1 MLSPEKAAFAFAVM
15 ALCACVCVDC
25 NACVWLLALLY
36 VLVCAC
42 FDLLA
47 GDARVGVGA
56 RRDRIFLL
64 PPGANARECTHASV
78 CVCVSLCSLTVLTCI
93 LASIVYVH
101 SEINHAEAALANEAT
116 KDEVH
121 R

>member
-1 MLSPEKAAFAFAVM
+1 MLSPEKAAFAVM

-64 PPGANARECTHASV
+64 PPGASAREYTHASV
-78 CVCVSLCSLTVLTCI
+78 CVCERMLSYGTYLHTRVDCVCPQRD
-93 LASIVYVH
+93 
-101 SEINHAEAALANEAT
+101 
-116 KDEVH
+116 KPC
-121 R
+121 